1 MNQTRFLELL
11 RKEEIL
17 NSENKSLYGVEK
29 SEYSELTAYQILL
42 CQQICYEN
50 RFQYI
55 DLVKKCLDGEI
66 DCYTFQWDF
75 SEISGNDMKILDKLI
90 KKVSRSGIDGEM
102 NFHTDSNIE
111 NFSSLIDDQLVPMC
125 EFLDD
130 GLSEESFYHKLE
142 QVYSEMLKY
151 TESTSVIKN
160 DSEVLK
166 FLIIFFT
173 VVAFLVYS
181 VLNPT
186 LFNLLL
192 DIEKLGTGLFLISFL
207 PIKPTSLIYKESFI
221 PLNGSFLAA
230 ESN

>member
-11 RKEEIL
+11 RKEEVL
-17 NSENKSLYGVEK
+17 KSENKSLYEVDK
-29 SEYSELTAYQILL
+29 SEYSELSTYQILL
-42 CQQICYEN
+42 SQQICYES

-66 DCYTFQWDF
+66 NCYVFQWDF
-75 SEISGNDMKILDKLI
+75 FEISRNDMKTLDKLI

-102 NFHTDSNIE
+102 NFHTDSKIE

-125 EFLDD
+125 DFLDD

-142 QVYSEMLKY
+142 QIYSEMLKY

-160 DSEVLK
+160 DNEVLK
-166 FLIIFFT
+166 FLMIFFT
-173 VVAFLVYS
+173 VVASLAYS

-186 LFNLLL
+186 LFNLLWQSTN
-192 DIEKLGTGLFLISFL
+192 I
-207 PIKPTSLIYKESFI
+207 
-221 PLNGSFLAA
+221 
-230 ESN
+230 

>member
-11 RKEEIL
+11 RKEEVL
-17 NSENKSLYGVEK
+17 ESENKSLYEVEK
-29 SEYSELTAYQILL
+29 SEYSELTSYRIVLQEQIY
-42 CQQICYEN
+42 YEN

-66 DCYTFQWDF
+66 NCYALQWDF
-75 SEISGNDMKILDKLI
+75 FEIYQNDMKTLDKLI
-90 KKVSRSGIDGEM
+90 KKVSQYGIDSEM
-102 NFHTDSNIE
+102 NFHTDSKIE
-111 NFSSLIDDQLVPMC
+111 NFSSLLDDQLVPMC
-125 EFLDD
+125 DFLDD

-166 FLIIFFT
+166 FIIIFFT
-173 VVAFLVYS
+173 VVASLAYS

-186 LFNLLL
+186 IFNLLWQSTN
-192 DIEKLGTGLFLISFL
+192 I
-207 PIKPTSLIYKESFI
+207 
-221 PLNGSFLAA
+221 
-230 ESN
+230 

>member
-1 MNQTRFLELL
+1 MDQTRFLELL
-11 RKEEIL
+11 RREEVL
-17 NSENKSLYGVEK
+17 ASENKSLYEVEK
-29 SEYSELTAYQILL
+29 SEYSELTSYRIVLQEQIY
-42 CQQICYEN
+42 YEN

-66 DCYTFQWDF
+66 NCYAFQWDF
-75 SEISGNDMKILDKLI
+75 FEISRNDMKTLEKLI

-102 NFHTDSNIE
+102 NFHTDSKIE

-142 QVYSEMLKY
+142 QVYSKMLKY
-151 TESTSVIKN
+151 IESTSVIKN

-166 FLIIFFT
+166 FVIIFFT
-173 VVAFLVYS
+173 VVASLAYS

-186 LFNLLL
+186 LFNLLWQSTN
-192 DIEKLGTGLFLISFL
+192 I
-207 PIKPTSLIYKESFI
+207 
-221 PLNGSFLAA
+221 
-230 ESN
+230 

>member
-11 RKEEIL
+11 RKEEVL
-17 NSENKSLYGVEK
+17 KSENKSLYEVDK
-29 SEYSELTAYQILL
+29 SEYSELTTYQILL
-42 CQQICYEN
+42 SQQICYDS

-66 DCYTFQWDF
+66 NCYAFQWDF
-75 SEISGNDMKILDKLI
+75 FEISRNDMKTLDKLI

-111 NFSSLIDDQLVPMC
+111 NFFSLTDDQLVPMC
-125 EFLDD
+125 DFLDD
-130 GLSEESFYHKLE
+130 GLSEKSFYHKLE

-151 TESTSVIKN
+151 TKSTSIIKN

-166 FLIIFFT
+166 FVMIFFT
-173 VVAFLVYS
+173 VVTWLAYS

-186 LFNLLL
+186 LFNLLWQS
-192 DIEKLGTGLFLISFL
+192 TNF
-207 PIKPTSLIYKESFI
+207 
-221 PLNGSFLAA
+221 
-230 ESN
+230 

>member
-11 RKEEIL
+11 RKEEVL
-17 NSENKSLYGVEK
+17 KSENKSWYEVDK

-42 CQQICYEN
+42 SQQICYEN

-55 DLVKKCLDGEI
+55 DLVKKCLDGKI
-66 DCYTFQWDF
+66 NCYAFQWDF
-75 SEISGNDMKILDKLI
+75 FEISRNDMKTLDKLI

-102 NFHTDSNIE
+102 NFHTDSKIE

-125 EFLDD
+125 DFLDD
-130 GLSEESFYHKLE
+130 GLSEESFYQKLE
-142 QVYSEMLKY
+142 EVYSEMLKY

-160 DSEVLK
+160 DNEVLK

-173 VVAFLVYS
+173 VVASLAYS

-186 LFNLLL
+186 LFNLLWQSTN
-192 DIEKLGTGLFLISFL
+192 I
-207 PIKPTSLIYKESFI
+207 
-221 PLNGSFLAA
+221 
-230 ESN
+230 

>member
-11 RKEEIL
+11 RKEEVL
-17 NSENKSLYGVEK
+17 ESENKSLYEVEK
-29 SEYSELTAYQILL
+29 SEYSELTSYRIVLQEQIY
-42 CQQICYEN
+42 YEN
-50 RFQYI
+50 RSQYI

-66 DCYTFQWDF
+66 NCYAFQWDF
-75 SEISGNDMKILDKLI
+75 FEISRNEMKTLDKLI

-102 NFHTDSNIE
+102 NFHTDSKIE

-125 EFLDD
+125 DFLDD

-166 FLIIFFT
+166 FIIIFFT
-173 VVAFLVYS
+173 VVAALAYS

-186 LFNLLL
+186 ILNLLWQSTN
-192 DIEKLGTGLFLISFL
+192 I
-207 PIKPTSLIYKESFI
+207 
-221 PLNGSFLAA
+221 
-230 ESN
+230 